1 MGNGNDVSDDSDIM
15 NNVSIKDDELLHLIQ
30 TNAPMERPPLS
41 RSSSLR
47 SSRTDGTS
55 SSMSNVSIE
64 LQY

>member
-1 MGNGNDVSDDSDIM
+1 MGNGNDVSEDSDIM
-15 NNVSIKDDELLHLIQ
+15 NNVSIKDDELIHFIQ